1 MVRQTGAKIIL
12 LDRALANYGPETK
25 EAREQLRSTVVAG
38 IEMFP
43 PGEMVKG
50 SGFEGLESFER
61 TNAMETLQTRIREL
75 TPTTDI
81 QRELRSEADK
91 LTGEML
97 ESLVINRAGATRD
110 LEAVPGGASLL
121 AHHAAHRLRP
131 AGRSQCH
138 RDYRANHQRLVRV
151 RRDSPDSRDELSDE
165 RYDQSFQR
173 PAAQSS

>member
-81 QRELRSEADK
+81 QLGPWSHAEAG
-91 LTGEML
+91 LARFVL
-97 ESLVINRAGATRD
+97 SVRTR
-110 LEAVPGGASLL
+110 LL
-121 AHHAAHRLRP
+121 PRP
-131 AGRSQCH
+131 
-138 RDYRANHQRLVRV
+138 LW
-151 RRDSPDSRDELSDE
+151 
-165 RYDQSFQR
+165 DQGPIDCPKVDGYHPVF
-173 PAAQSS
+173 